1 METFVFMKAISR
13 ISLNKD
19 NLFGAQKQKIKDNP
33 LLHLNCKET
42 EIFVFMTLSKTVHFL
57 MTVLEKD
64 NSPIDL
70 KSKMTE
76 TWSNMM
82 QVILLSGLLIQIFE
96 EKKKK
101 NNYFYLFIF
110 KIIFS
115 QNFYFLFRAKKEK

>member
-42 EIFVFMTLSKTVHFL
+42 EIFVSMTLSKTVHFL

-64 NSPIDL
+64 NNPID
-70 KSKMTE
+70 
-76 TWSNMM
+76 
-82 QVILLSGLLIQIFE
+82 
-96 EKKKK
+96 
-101 NNYFYLFIF
+101 
-110 KIIFS
+110 
-115 QNFYFLFRAKKEK
+115 